1 MALFSGTA
9 AFYDEFRPGLPDAV
23 VRCIMDATRD
33 PIRLLDLGTGTG
45 RVLEQLAPY
54 FQDIIAVEPDAEML
68 DTARRRLHTFP
79 VHFANTTAE
88 NMTLPDGWQASL
100 VTICRAFH
108 WMDQKLIL
116 QHLESVVAPDGV
128 IAVFSDNSFWHG
140 QDVWAEIIT
149 TTLVRYLGPKR
160 RTALGSYK
168 RPLEYF
174 GDTFISPVFT
184 KLERHTIPVVRHWT
198 ADQIVGYLYST
209 SFASKEVL
217 GDKTATFEAD
227 LRAQLKEFSPHK
239 DDFIEH
245 NQFDILLARRG

>member
-1 MALFSGTA
+1 MGLFSGTA
-9 AFYDEFRPGLPDAV
+9 AYYDKFRPGLPDAV
-23 VRCIMDATRD
+23 VARIMDAVAE
-33 PIRLLDLGTGTG
+33 PLRLLDLGTGTG
-45 RVLEQLAPY
+45 RVLEQFAPY
-54 FQDIIAVEPDAEML
+54 FKDIIAVEPDTEML
-68 DTARRRLHTFP
+68 DIARRRLHAFP
-79 VHFANTTAE
+79 AHFTNTTAE
-88 NMTLPDGWQASL
+88 NMMLPDGWQASL

-108 WMDQKLIL
+108 WMDQKLVL
-116 QHLESVVAPDGV
+116 QHLESAVAPAGV

-149 TTLVRYLGPKR
+149 TTLARYLGPKR

-184 KLERHTIPVVRHWT
+184 KLERHTVPVVRQWT

-217 GDKTATFEAD
+217 GNKAETFEQE
-227 LRAQLKEFSPHK
+227 LRTRLREFSPENNYT
-239 DDFIEH
+239 EH
-245 NQFDILLARRG
+245 NQFDILLASRA